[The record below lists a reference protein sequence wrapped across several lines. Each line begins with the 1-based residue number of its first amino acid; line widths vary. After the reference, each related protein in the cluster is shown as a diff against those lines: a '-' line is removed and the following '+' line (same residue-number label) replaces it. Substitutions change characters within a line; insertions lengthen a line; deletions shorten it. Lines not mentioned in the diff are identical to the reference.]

1 MLYSVIDI
9 GSSIIKY
16 KVYGI
21 QDKIEPIITHDKTVG
36 LISYRKDGELTDEG
50 ITLLLNT
57 LREFKNY
64 SQKLN
69 VNKSVYLATA
79 SLRNLDNQEEIISL
93 AKTEL
98 NIDIKVL
105 TGEEEAKYS
114 FDSLKLLDIPR
125 QEGIVVDIGGGSSEV
140 SLFEDENRIILQ
152 ESIPTGVLSIFNE
165 DVGLLIP
172 TKQEQENI
180 INQTLIKIEE
190 LGIPD
195 YDTEYLYGIGKS
207 IVSVKKL
214 FEHMKI
220 KEDTGD
226 IITIEQVDTILEKL
240 SENTK
245 ENYKPLLKVDSE
257 RVHTMIPSLLI
268 IKALAIKFKIKK
280 LRVCNVTLQ
289 DGIIYNIAENF

>member
-79 SLRNLDNQEEIISL
+79 SLRNLDNQEEIITL
-93 AKTEL
+93 VKTEL

-152 ESIPTGVLSIFNE
+152 ESIHTGVLSIFNE

-172 TKQEQENI
+172 TKQEQKNI

-268 IKALAIKFKIKK
+268 IKALSIKFKIKK